1 MSQTESTGDDQDTRS
16 VLSKA
21 LNVPEYSGRVRGKGH
36 GVTPTSFYQYH
47 RKRNPTNAEVMN
59 VLMELQ
65 AKVNALERDKEGLM
79 REKGNAAMAKE
90 TSDNASINRQ
100 NKFPEVIINILINL
114 YCSSFSFLFHL
125 FLLLN

>member
-1 MSQTESTGDDQDTRS
+1 
-16 VLSKA
+16 
-21 LNVPEYSGRVRGKGH
+21 
-36 GVTPTSFYQYH
+36 
-47 RKRNPTNAEVMN
+47 MN

-65 AKVNALERDKEGLM
+65 AKVNALERDKEVLM